1 MSHSALSG
9 ASGRKDY
16 PSIDINILPDQ
27 YRPRHISWRA
37 VRPWVMAA
45 AFLLLL
51 VPAASLYFQ
60 TSGLQEAA
68 VQRVTDVR
76 TALRAYTPLAE
87 QKSALEAQI
96 EQADQQSA
104 EIEAAHASI
113 SIQANP
119 WSRLLQEIIDTV
131 PAGIV
136 LTKFD
141 QGANEVSIVG
151 LAADPRLP
159 LTLSE
164 TLMATG
170 SFESATV
177 NSIVR
182 RTLAE
187 PAEGESTSNLPP
199 QAFEFEMTLSL
210 QSEEI
215 GQ

>member
-1 MSHSALSG
+1 
-9 ASGRKDY
+9 
-16 PSIDINILPDQ
+16 
-27 YRPRHISWRA
+27 
-37 VRPWVMAA
+37 
-45 AFLLLL
+45 
-51 VPAASLYFQ
+51 
-60 TSGLQEAA
+60 
-68 VQRVTDVR
+68 
-76 TALRAYTPLAE
+76 
-87 QKSALEAQI
+87 
-96 EQADQQSA
+96 
-104 EIEAAHASI
+104 
-113 SIQANP
+113 
-119 WSRLLQEIIDTV
+119 V